1 MGMKRGLLGVLLV
14 LSTSAW
20 GKNLDGRAGFGLSYL
35 DLTTGPAL
43 SLKFFH
49 TNLVA
54 SDFIFGFNTET
65 GAYQLGVKSLRNV
78 VMEENLNLYLGIGGF
93 LVSTSDSTGRA
104 TGLEFDALV
113 GGEFFLAGLP
123 NLGFTFE
130 VGIGLRSLR
139 TTGFRTIGGAFASGG
154 IHYYF

>member
-1 MGMKRGLLGVLLV
+1 MKRGLLGVLLL
-14 LSTSAW
+14 LSTGAAA
-20 GKNLDGRAGFGLSYL
+20 KNLEGRAGFGLSHL
-35 DLTTGPAL
+35 DLTNGPGL

-49 TNLVA
+49 TSLVA
-54 SDFIFGFNTET
+54 SDFVFGFNTEN

-78 VMEENLNLYLGIGGF
+78 VLEENLNLYLGVAGF
-93 LVSTSDSTGRA
+93 LVSNNDTAGRA

-113 GGEFFLAGLP
+113 GGEFFLGGLP
-123 NLGFTFE
+123 NLGLTFE